1 MHMSA
6 EIGEKCAVV
15 GLYDVGLAA
24 ARLAVPAL
32 WSLQHRGQESSG
44 IVVSDGEMLRA
55 HRGMGLVARVYEEKD
70 IDALPGSIALGHNR
84 YSTDGGS
91 TVDHVQPVVREDM
104 LVASAHNGNLPVTD
118 ALRDF
123 LMEHDALISGSND
136 SEMMTDAIRYHM
148 SRGASLEEAI
158 IESFPLFTGAFSFLV
173 MTKDKIAA
181 VRDQFGIRPLSI
193 GRINGGYMFASETCA
208 LNTLQAKHLRDV
220 QPGELVIAG
229 QDGLRSFEIATGKQ
243 KLDIFELVYFA
254 RPDSVLLGKRV
265 NEVRRNFGFHL
276 ADEHSIKADVVIPIP
291 DSAIP
296 AAEGY
301 SEKTGIP
308 LRHGFA
314 KNRYIHRTF
323 IQPDQRLRE
332 MGVRL
337 KLDIIPEVVAGK
349 RVVIV
354 DDSIVRAT
362 TARDLVSMLRGAGA
376 IEVHFMVSS
385 PPVKYPDFYGIDT
398 PNQSKLAAAHMSIE
412 EIRKS
417 IGANSLHYLSYE
429 GLIKATGLPEDVF
442 CTSCF
447 TGNYPIDIGVKREGI
462 IFHV

>member
-1 MHMSA
+1 MSA
-6 EIGEKCAVV
+6 EMGEKCAVV
-15 GLYDVGLAA
+15 GLYDAGPQA

-44 IVVSDGEMLRA
+44 IVVSDGESLSA
-55 HRGMGLVARVYEEKD
+55 HKGMGLVARVYEEKN
-70 IDALPGSIALGHNR
+70 IDGLPGSIAMGHNR

-91 TVDHVQPVVREDM
+91 IADHIQPVLRADM
-104 LVASAHNGNLPVTD
+104 LVAAAHNGNLPVTD
-118 ALRDF
+118 TLRDF
-123 LMEHDALISGSND
+123 LTKHNALIPGSND
-136 SEMMTDAIRYHM
+136 SEMMTDAIAHHM
-148 SRGASLEEAI
+148 KRGASLEDAVI
-158 IESFPLFTGAFSFLV
+158 DSFPLFTGAFSFLV

-181 VRDQFGIRPLSI
+181 VRDRFGIRPLSI

-208 LNTLQAKHLRDV
+208 LNTLQARFLRDV
-220 QPGELVIAG
+220 RPGELVVAG
-229 QDGLRSFEIATGKQ
+229 PEGLKSFEIATGQ
-243 KLDIFELVYFA
+243 QQLDIFELVYFA

-265 NEVRRNFGFHL
+265 NEVRRNFGFQL
-276 ADEHSIKADVVIPIP
+276 AVEHPVKADVVIPIP

-332 MGVRL
+332 LGVRL
-337 KLDIIPEVVAGK
+337 KLDIIPEVIAGK

-398 PNQSKLAAAHMSIE
+398 PDQSKLAAAHMSIE
-412 EIRKS
+412 DIRKK

-429 GLIKATGLPEDVF
+429 GLISATGLPEDVF

-447 TGNYPIDIGVKREGI
+447 TGQYPIGIGAKREGI
-462 IFHV
+462 IFNV